1 MRNKT
6 WNLRG
11 QTSLLTLAGFLIMAV
26 TGLVLYVVPQ
36 GRIAYWTNWTFLNL
50 TKSNWGDVHI
60 LSSILFIIAGAFH
73 IYFNWKPLMNYLRDR
88 TRGGMKLKKEIAV
101 SVVAMVL
108 VTVSNLSLSDIG
120 KKVGVDGAQLLKRLA
135 AKEIKGTADESLK
148 KLATRNGI
156 APLELLKAALVPSYR
171 PAK

>member
-11 QTSLLTLAGFLIMAV
+11 QIQRPNGRSSGRTPRTYTPQMVEETFAG
-26 TGLVLYVVPQ
+26 TGL
-36 GRIAYWTNWTFLNL
+36 G
-50 TKSNWGDVHI
+50 
-60 LSSILFIIAGAFH
+60 
-73 IYFNWKPLMNYLRDR
+73 
-88 TRGGMKLKKEIAV
+88 
-101 SVVAMVL
+101 
-108 VTVSNLSLSDIG
+108 NLSLSDIG
-120 KKVGVDGAQLLKRLA
+120 KKVGGDGAQLLKRLA